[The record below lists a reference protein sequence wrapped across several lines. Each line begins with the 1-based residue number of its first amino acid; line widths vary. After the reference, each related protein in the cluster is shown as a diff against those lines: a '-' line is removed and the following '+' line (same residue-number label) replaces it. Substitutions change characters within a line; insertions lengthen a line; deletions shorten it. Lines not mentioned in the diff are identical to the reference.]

1 MKLDSL
7 RRQLLDYFDI
17 DWEEHGNANAL
28 KTKELVFPP
37 WLIEWSRRNPDPTLE
52 KVGE

>member
-1 MKLDSL
+1 MKLDSQ

-17 DWEEHGNANAL
+17 DWEEHG

-37 WLIEWSRRNPDPTLE
+37 WLIEWSRRNPNPTLE